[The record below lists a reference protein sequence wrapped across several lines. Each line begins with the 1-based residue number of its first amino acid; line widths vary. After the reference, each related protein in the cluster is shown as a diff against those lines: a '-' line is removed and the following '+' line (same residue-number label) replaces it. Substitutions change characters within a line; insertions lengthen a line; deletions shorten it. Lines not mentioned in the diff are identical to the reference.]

1 MAAASLAIEVVKRSD
16 CTPCRPRGPALLVAA
31 SRVWRRLCRAAAR
44 LVSGSPRPD
53 GVHTPQLHVYRNG
66 GRWMERRSKRPLL
79 ARQGARHRG
88 GGVGSGR
95 SAADALHDAPG
106 GGIRAA
112 AMVKR
117 FISILF
123 LAAVTTAAAIG
134 AHHFAV
140 IEVHWDA
147 PVGGIAAGLIASVM
161 FLFLLVLALRYLLML
176 GLAAYAQSQ

>member
-1 MAAASLAIEVVKRSD
+1 
-16 CTPCRPRGPALLVAA
+16 
-31 SRVWRRLCRAAAR
+31 
-44 LVSGSPRPD
+44 
-53 GVHTPQLHVYRNG
+53 
-66 GRWMERRSKRPLL
+66 MERRSKRPLL
-79 ARQGARHRG
+79 GRQSARHRC
-88 GGVGSGR
+88 GGVGSGCT
-95 SAADALHDAPG
+95 AADALYDAPG
-106 GGIRAA
+106 RGIRAA

-117 FISILF
+117 FVSIVF

-176 GLAAYAQSQ
+176 GLAAYAQVQPAPTPWSGSEGEAPFVSIIVPAFNEAPMIRSVL

>member
-1 MAAASLAIEVVKRSD
+1 
-16 CTPCRPRGPALLVAA
+16 
-31 SRVWRRLCRAAAR
+31 
-44 LVSGSPRPD
+44 
-53 GVHTPQLHVYRNG
+53 
-66 GRWMERRSKRPLL
+66 
-79 ARQGARHRG
+79 
-88 GGVGSGR
+88 
-95 SAADALHDAPG
+95 
-106 GGIRAA
+106 
-112 AMVKR
+112 MVKR

-176 GLAAYAQSQ
+176 GLAAYAQSQPVPAPWSGSEAEAPFVSIIVRRSTKHP